1 MCYIQLSN
9 VIAIG
14 AAIIACISILF
25 AYKSSTAANHANEIA
40 KHNDRLLI
48 YKALLRFRG
57 VLVAKGENFSEES
70 FWKFD
75 DAVQLS
81 EFFYKESSF
90 KALEEIRENASQ
102 VQNNII
108 LYEITKEQGKEKYN
122 DLREK
127 TRNLCR
133 KTRDQCTVASELL
146 KKELKL
152 DGK

>member
-14 AAIIACISILF
+14 AAIIACISVLF
-25 AYKSSTAANHANEIA
+25 AYKSSTAANEIA

-90 KALEEIRENASQ
+90 KALVEIRENSFQ

-108 LYEITKEQGKEKYN
+108 LYEITKKQGKEKYN
-122 DLREK
+122 NLREK